1 MIFQNE
7 SGVII
12 TVIIII
18 LILLS
23 VIGLIILK
31 GNTVVPFNETHVV
44 SKGKRVATYDG
55 KGRYVFIRFFM
66 SRTIIPKHVLD
77 IEPKLIKLH
86 DQDNLPF
93 GVEISVKVQVTDP
106 QKASATLTRIDHSTV
121 AKVVE
126 DTVMSAARSVAM
138 ERTILDVMK
147 KREEIE
153 QAIYMMVSDAL
164 GKLGLSAI
172 IFDIK
177 NIRDVEGADVI
188 ENLERVKIAE
198 LRKNARISESIH
210 NNEAIVVEV
219 EKSKEAKVKTEQMLQ
234 EQEAARLER
243 EQMVAARQKAVEQ
256 EKLEIEMQRIRMQAE
271 AQKQQKL
278 INAQS
283 EAEAIAVRAKA
294 EAEAIKIKAEAEA
307 ESIRARGEAEA
318 NVLKQKAIAMKDG
331 NFAAQIEMMKI
342 LSVAQVDTAEKVAQ
356 ALGKNNKIMYIP
368 MTEEGNILSNFLPK
382 MDAIMQSGLPTEL
395 LSTLKNTKKETK
407 KKS

>member
-1 MIFQNE
+1 MLFQSNSGTITTVVVVIVAILMI
-7 SGVII
+7 
-12 TVIIII
+12 
-18 LILLS
+18 
-23 VIGLIILK
+23 IGLIILR
-31 GNTVVPFNETHVV
+31 GNTVVPFNETHIV
-44 SKGKRVATYDG
+44 SKGKRVSTYDG

-138 ERTILDVMK
+138 ERTIIDVMK

-153 QAIYMMVSDAL
+153 QAIYIMVSDAL

-219 EKSKEAKVKTEQMLQ
+219 EKEKEAKVKTEQMLQ
-234 EQEAARLER
+234 EQESARLER
-243 EQMVAARQKAVEQ
+243 EKSIAIRQKEYEQ
-256 EKLEIEMQRIRMQAE
+256 EQLQIEQQRIRMQAE
-271 AQKQQKL
+271 AKKEEQM
-278 INAQS
+278 IIAQTQ
-283 EAEAIAVRAKA
+283 AEAITLKAKA
-294 EAEAIKIKAEAEA
+294 EAEAVKIRAEAEA

-318 NVLKQKAIAMKDG
+318 NVLKQKATAMKDG

-368 MTEEGNILSNFLPK
+368 MTEDGNFLSNFIPK
-382 MDAIMQSGLPTEL
+382 MDAILQSGLPGEMV
-395 LSTLKNTKKETK
+395 SKFSAAKKNIKNPK
-407 KKS
+407 

>member
-1 MIFQNE
+1 MILQTAE
-7 SGVII
+7 AIVTGVVVTLVVILAII
-12 TVIIII
+12 GIAV
-18 LILLS
+18 LR
-23 VIGLIILK
+23 

-44 SKGKRVATYDG
+44 SRGKKVASFDG
-55 KGRYVFIRFFM
+55 KGRYTYIKFFM

-77 IEPKLIKLH
+77 IEPQLIKLH

-121 AKVVE
+121 GKVVE

-153 QAIYMMVSDAL
+153 QAIYDMVADAL

-210 NNEAIVVEV
+210 NNEAIVIEV
-219 EKSKEAKVKTEQMLQ
+219 EKEKNAKVKTEQMLQ
-234 EQEAARLER
+234 EQDEARLD
-243 EQMVAARQKAVEQ
+243 RQKIIAQRQKELEQ
-256 EKLEIEMQRIRMQAE
+256 ETLEIEAQKLRMHAE
-271 AQKQQKL
+271 ARKQERL
-278 INAQS
+278 LEAQS
-283 EAEAIAVRAKA
+283 EAESISVRARA
-294 EAEAIKIKAEAEA
+294 EADAIKIRAEADA
-307 ESIRARGEAEA
+307 ESIQKRGEAEA
-318 NVLKQKAIAMKDG
+318 NVLKQKALAMKDG
-331 NFAAQIEMMKI
+331 NWAAQIEMMKI

-368 MTEEGNILSNFLPK
+368 MTEDGNILSNFLPK
-382 MDAIMQSGLPTEL
+382 MDALMQSGLPEEFVQKMTG
-395 LSTLKNTKKETK
+395 SKRTSKKKE
-407 KKS
+407 